1 MMKSKQLTGLILAG
15 ATGLTMLGMVAC
27 DGDKPI
33 GGVPLKT
40 PNLANASSFDYE
52 HVTMVNG
59 TSLSV
64 KDMILGR
71 SFRFTNTGFPNTGGG
86 SVDKDMEEAANT
98 FSNASAKL
106 GRVLFY
112 DKRMSLNNAVS
123 CGSCHHQ
130 SLGFSDRMPVS
141 VGFGGK
147 VTRRNSMSINN
158 PVSFNNLFWD
168 SRAQSPMD
176 LSLRPVFD
184 HIEMGMESD
193 EMLEKKLAATD
204 FYGPLFQE
212 AFGSKEITR
221 RRISLAITH
230 FVTSM
235 VTMNSKNDKVNEGL
249 AQFTMMEKMGH
260 DLFFSERASCFKCH
274 SGSNFSAPDDP
285 GGAYG
290 GPTVAGT
297 ANVGLDKTYADNGK
311 GNGKFRIPSLRNIE
325 LSAPYM
331 HDGRFGS
338 LESVIDHYSRGIQA
352 HPHLDANLKDERG
365 NPKRMNFTAEE
376 KDALIAFLHTL
387 TDVSFISNPKYS
399 DPFAN

>member
-1 MMKSKQLTGLILAG
+1 MMNIKQITAGILIGVTGLV
-15 ATGLTMLGMVAC
+15 MVGMVAC
-27 DGDKPI
+27 DNSNTITTGE
-33 GGVPLKT
+33 LKK
-40 PNLANASSFDYE
+40 PNLTGTSFNYE
-52 HVTMVNG
+52 SVNLSNG
-59 TSLSV
+59 TTITIKNLLLSRAFGV
-64 KDMILGR
+64 TNNFPPGNQDDDML
-71 SFRFTNTGFPNTGGG
+71 
-86 SVDKDMEEAANT
+86 EAANT
-98 FSNASAKL
+98 FSNASATL

-112 DKRMSLNNAVS
+112 DKRMSLNNTVS

-130 SLGFSDRMPVS
+130 ALGFSDRMPIS
-141 VGFGGK
+141 VGFGGR

-158 PVSFNNLFWD
+158 PATFNNLFWD

-212 AFGSKEITR
+212 AFGSPEVTR
-221 RRISLAITH
+221 RKISLAVTH

-235 VTMNSKNDKVNEGL
+235 ITMNSKTDQVDNGL
-249 AQFTMMEKMGH
+249 AKYSVMEKMGR
-260 DLFFSERASCFKCH
+260 DIFFSERASCFKCH
-274 SGSNFSAPDDP
+274 SGTNFSAPDDP

-290 GPTVAGT
+290 SPTVAGT

-338 LESVIDHYSRGIQA
+338 LEQVIEHYSHGIQA
-352 HPHLDANLKDERG
+352 HPHLDANLKDDNG
-365 NPKRMNFTAEE
+365 QPKRMNFNAEE
-376 KDALIAFLHTL
+376 KDALIAFLRTL

>member
-1 MMKSKQLTGLILAG
+1 MMNIKQLTGVILG
-15 ATGLTMLGMVAC
+15 GVTGLVMLGMIAC
-27 DGDKPI
+27 DGDNAI
-33 GGVPLKT
+33 SGSILKT
-40 PNLANASSFDYE
+40 PNLSNASSFDYE
-52 HVTMVNG
+52 FVTQVNG

-64 KDMILGR
+64 KDMILSR
-71 SFRFTNTGFPNTGGG
+71 SFKFNTGFPPG
-86 SVDKDMEEAANT
+86 SGNVDSDMQEAAMT

-112 DKRMSLNNAVS
+112 DKRMSLNNTVS

-130 SLGFSDRMPVS
+130 SLAFSDRQPIS

-147 VTRRNSMSINN
+147 TTRRNSMSINN
-158 PVSFNNLFWD
+158 PVTFNNLFWD

-204 FYGPLFQE
+204 FYAPLFKD
-212 AFGSKEITR
+212 AFGTSEITR
-221 RRISLAITH
+221 RKISLAITH

-235 VTMNSKNDKVNEGL
+235 VSMNSKNDKVNEGM
-249 AQFTMMEKMGH
+249 AQFTQMEKMGQ
-260 DLFFSERASCFKCH
+260 DLFFSERAACFKCH

-290 GPTVAGT
+290 APTVAGT
-297 ANVGLDKTYADNGK
+297 ANIGLDRSYADNGK

-331 HDGRFGS
+331 HDGRFNT
-338 LESVIDHYSRGIQA
+338 LEAVIDHYSRGIQA
-352 HPHLDANLKDERG
+352 HPHLDANLKDG
-365 NPKRMNFTAEE
+365 NGQPKRMNFTAEE
-376 KDALIAFLHTL
+376 KDAMIAFLRTL
-387 TDVSFISNPKYS
+387 TDVSFVSNPKYS

>member
-1 MMKSKQLTGLILAG
+1 MKSKQLTGLILAG
-15 ATGLTMLGMVAC
+15 VTGLTMLGMVAC
-27 DGDKPI
+27 DGVNPI
-33 GGVPLKT
+33 GGVALKT

-52 HVTMVNG
+52 YVTMVNG

-64 KDMILGR
+64 KNMILGR
-71 SFRFTNTGFPNTGGG
+71 SFKVTNGFPGTTGNI
-86 SVDKDMEEAANT
+86 DTDMQEAAMT

-212 AFGSKEITR
+212 AFGSTEITR
-221 RRISLAITH
+221 RKVSLAMTH
-230 FVTSM
+230 FVSSM

-290 GPTVAGT
+290 APTVAGT

-331 HDGRFGS
+331 HDGRFGT

-352 HPHLDANLKDERG
+352 HPHLDANLKDDRG

-376 KDALIAFLHTL
+376 KDALIAFLRTL

>member
-1 MMKSKQLTGLILAG
+1 MMKSKQLTGFILAG
-15 ATGLTMLGMVAC
+15 VTGLTTLGMVAC
-27 DGDKPI
+27 DGDVAI
-33 GGVPLKT
+33 TGNVLKT
-40 PNLANASSFDYE
+40 PNLTNASSFDYE
-52 HVTMVNG
+52 HFTQVNG
-59 TSLSV
+59 TSVSV
-64 KDMILGR
+64 KDMLLGR
-71 SFRFTNTGFPNTGGG
+71 SFRTTNGFPPGFGD
-86 SVDKDMEEAANT
+86 VDLDMQEAANT
-98 FSNASAKL
+98 FSNASVKL

-112 DKRMSLNNAVS
+112 DKRMSLNNTVS

-130 SLGFSDRMPVS
+130 SLSFSDRMPVS

-147 VTRRNSMSINN
+147 TTRRNSMSINN
-158 PVSFNNLFWD
+158 PVTFNNLFWD

-204 FYGPLFQE
+204 FYGPLFNE
-212 AFGSKEITR
+212 AFGSLEVTR
-221 RRISLAITH
+221 RKVSLAITH
-230 FVTSM
+230 FVSSM
-235 VTMNSKNDKVNEGL
+235 ISMNAKSDKVDNGL
-249 AQFTMMEKMGH
+249 AQFTALEKMGH
-260 DLFFSERASCFKCH
+260 DLFFSERTNCFKCH

-290 GPTVAGT
+290 APTVAGT
-297 ANVGLDKTYADNGK
+297 ANIGLDKSYADNGK

-331 HDGRFGS
+331 HDGRFTT
-338 LESVIDHYSRGIQA
+338 LEAVIDHYSRGIQA
-352 HPHLDANLKDERG
+352 HPHLDANLKDG
-365 NPKRMNFTAEE
+365 SGQPKRMNFTAEE
-376 KDALIAFLHTL
+376 KDALIAFLRTL